1 MKHFAVN
8 AFIQQL
14 KEYFL
19 EAMKKI
25 VWGVQRL
32 QRKEINTVLMS

>member
-8 AFIQQL
+8 SFIQQL

-19 EAMKKI
+19 EAI
-25 VWGVQRL
+25 EEDTEYW
-32 QRKEINTVLMS
+32 E